1 MGPNEIGEIVVKT
14 PFIMK
19 GYLNKPVVIFFFF
32 LLYWLAKLLITF
44 ILKESARAIRD
55 GWYYTGDV
63 GFYDTVGNIFLLGRV
78 SELIKYKSNYV
89 SIFFNF

>member
-19 GYLNKPVVIFFFF
+19 GYLNKPEVICFFFT
-32 LLYWLAKLLITF
+32 LLTGKITYYF
-44 ILKESARAIRD
+44 YLKESARDIRD

-89 SIFFNF
+89 FSF